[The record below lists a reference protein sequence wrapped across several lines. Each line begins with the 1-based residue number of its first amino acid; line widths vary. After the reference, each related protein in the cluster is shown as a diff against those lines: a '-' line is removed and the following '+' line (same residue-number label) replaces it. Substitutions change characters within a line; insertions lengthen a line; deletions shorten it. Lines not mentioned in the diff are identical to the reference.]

1 MTWGKA
7 EKFSAISKEANWSKN
22 LVHLKLWVAVLNILQ
37 KYFFVSWKQSYL
49 YVKEV
54 FCWIVF
60 LKLDG
65 WHSSELFG
73 MGTTWT

>member
-1 MTWGKA
+1 MSGYIKHIA
-7 EKFSAISKEANWSKN
+7 
-22 LVHLKLWVAVLNILQ
+22 KLLFVA
-37 KYFFVSWKQSYL
+37 WKQFCL

-73 MGTTWT
+73 MGTT